1 MLFRCGVRTSKFFS
15 SNSENIIKSLVKNSF
30 KSIDEG
36 LYNITNIDYSH
47 EALNLK
53 KNILDIK
60 AKNKIPL
67 ITEIKFSSPSK
78 GVIMNR
84 ENADLLSISR
94 EMIKGGAAG
103 LSVLTQKYLFNGSLT
118 NFIMIRQDTSIPMLM
133 KDIMVSEIQL
143 DCAKKIGADYILLIM
158 SIFDKNLA
166 EGDLDR
172 FVKYAHKKGLNVL
185 FEVHHEQEFNDILK
199 FNLGKEDLIGINN
212 RNLDNLKIDLQITEK
227 LLKKFNKA
235 KNVIISESGINN
247 SKQIKQLKNAGA
259 DAFLIGTSIMEKNQ
273 EQQITKKIKELVN
286 PI

>member
-1 MLFRCGVRTSKFFS
+1 M
-15 SNSENIIKSLVKNSF
+15 IKSLVKNSF

-60 AKNKIPL
+60 AKNKIPI

-78 GVIMNR
+78 GLIMNR
-84 ENADLLSISR
+84 DNADLLGISR

-133 KDIMVSEIQL
+133 KDIIVSEIQL

-172 FVKYAHKKGLNVL
+172 FAKYAHKKGLNVL
-185 FEVHHEQEFNDILK
+185 FEVHHEQEFNEILK

-212 RNLDNLKIDLQITEK
+212 RNLDNLKIDLQVTEK

-235 KNVIISESGINN
+235 KNVIISESGITN
-247 SKQIKQLKNAGA
+247 SNQIKQLKDAGA
-259 DAFLIGTSIMEKNQ
+259 DAFLIGTSIMENNK
-273 EQQITKKIKELVN
+273 QITKKIKELVN
-286 PI
+286 PIQ